1 MAQKTTT
8 STAEQV
14 AQKAKPNWK
23 PVPANT
29 GQDGNDI
36 LPSAADAQTPELEAL
51 HRKYFGASTEALTS
65 AVRAVKSKPVKKSK
79 MVVMEPKNAVDA
91 RQGRK
96 TVLVEDGKVIG
107 EQG

>member
-1 MAQKTTT
+1 M
-8 STAEQV
+8 
-14 AQKAKPNWK
+14 
-23 PVPANT
+23 
-29 GQDGNDI
+29 
-36 LPSAADAQTPELEAL
+36 
-51 HRKYFGASTEALTS
+51 
-65 AVRAVKSKPVKKSK
+65 KKSK